1 LIGVTSNSPGQP
13 AYVSRQQAL
22 EVLGVKPQT
31 LYSYVSR
38 GLVRR
43 HVEHGGRTSLY
54 NLQDLQRLRSRS
66 LARSGHGPAA
76 ANAVHWGEPVLSTAI
91 TEITMRGPVYREHL
105 AIELARHNHRFESV
119 AEYLWSG
126 DALTDGVI
134 WCGPKHERLAHQLNE
149 IARSNPKVHIRQLLT
164 EVALLLGIEAAEHER
179 TDLAASAIEQARG
192 LICAMI
198 GAFGF
203 LGPTRRYEA
212 PRRGDTVARA
222 LARALGIRQS
232 ATALQALDR
241 VLVIVA
247 DHEFTS
253 ATFAARIAASAGNDL
268 YSCVG
273 AALQVHFGAA
283 LGLRCD
289 QLEQSLGAADAAD
302 APRGLGSAVA
312 HHLEHPLYRD
322 GDPRA
327 AAVMEILGQL
337 APCARAPACAAD
349 VNLDYALVAVCR
361 ALGAVQQAAGG
372 LLAFGRTAGWIAH
385 VFEQQTED
393 FVIRP
398 RAKFVSPRSPVA
410 PSTAGS
416 TALSAGGFAGPAR
429 TAPRRTPRPNA
440 SCARPR

>member
-1 LIGVTSNSPGQP
+1 MLTGASSNTPGRP

-22 EVLGVKPQT
+22 DVLGVKPQT

-43 HVEHGGRTSLY
+43 HAEQGGRGSLY

-76 ANAVHWGEPVLSTAI
+76 ASAVHWGEPLLSTAI
-91 TEITMRGPVYREHL
+91 TEITARGPRYREHL
-105 AIELARHNHRFESV
+105 AIELARQDRGFEQV

-126 DALTDGVI
+126 ALADRAI
-134 WCGPKHERLAHQLNE
+134 WCQVKHARLAHQLDE
-149 IARSNPKVHIRQLLT
+149 IARSNPKVHIRQLLS
-164 EVALLLGIEAAEHER
+164 EVVLLLGIAEAERAEVPLPSLPRSRARIGMPE
-179 TDLAASAIEQARG
+179 IEQARS
-192 LICAMI
+192 LMCAMI

-203 LGPTRRYEA
+203 LGPARCYAA

-222 LARALGIRQS
+222 LARALGIRRS
-232 ATALQALDR
+232 AAALRALDR

-247 DHEFTS
+247 DHEFTP

-289 QLEQSLGAADAAD
+289 QLEQSLGTGGAPGLASAA
-302 APRGLGSAVA
+302 A
-312 HHLEHPLYRD
+312 HHLAHPLYRD

-327 AAVMEILGQL
+327 AALMQIAGEL
-337 APCARAPACAAD
+337 APRAPAPAAD
-349 VNLDYALVAVCR
+349 VNLDYALVAFCR

-385 VFEQQTED
+385 VFEQQTEA

-398 RAKFVSPRSPVA
+398 RAKFVRPHSPAALP
-410 PSTAGS
+410 TA
-416 TALSAGGFAGPAR
+416 
-429 TAPRRTPRPNA
+429 
-440 SCARPR
+440 

>member
-1 LIGVTSNSPGQP
+1 MLISTTSHSPARP
-13 AYVSRQQAL
+13 AYVSRQKAL

-43 HVEHGGRTSLY
+43 HIEQGGRSSLY

-76 ANAVHWGEPVLSTAI
+76 ANAIHWGEPVLSTGI
-91 TEITMRGPVYREHL
+91 TEITVRGPVYREHL

-126 DALTDGVI
+126 GTLSDDVI
-134 WCGPKHERLAHQLNE
+134 WCEPKHERLAHQLDQ

-164 EVALLLGIEAAEHER
+164 EVALLLGIEQAEHER
-179 TDLAASAIEQARG
+179 ADTAASAIERARS
-192 LICAMI
+192 LMSAMI

-203 LGPTRRYEA
+203 LGPDRRYAA

-222 LARALGIRQS
+222 LARALGTGQS
-232 ATALQALDR
+232 PAVMRALDR

-247 DHEFTS
+247 DHEFTP

-283 LGLRCD
+283 LGMRCD
-289 QLEQSLGAADAAD
+289 QLEQSLGGGDAAD
-302 APRGLGSAVA
+302 APLAPRSPVL
-312 HHLEHPLYRD
+312 HPLEHPLYRD

-327 AAVMEILGQL
+327 TALMEIVGEL
-337 APCARAPACAAD
+337 PRSPRAPEPASAAD
-349 VNLDYALVAVCR
+349 INIDYALVAICR
-361 ALGAVQQAAGG
+361 ALGTVQQAAGG

-398 RAKFVSPRSPVA
+398 RAKFVPARAPVA
-410 PSTAGS
+410 MPTV
-416 TALSAGGFAGPAR
+416 
-429 TAPRRTPRPNA
+429 
-440 SCARPR
+440 